1 MWFGAKKHLEL
12 TSSFDYSGPLT
23 ETVLIGNIAIRSY
36 LLRRG
41 EGRNMEYYAR
51 KKLLWNGEKMEIT
64 NVKEANQFVTRK
76 VREGW
81 EI

>member
-1 MWFGAKKHLEL
+1 M
-12 TSSFDYSGPLT
+12 
-23 ETVLIGNIAIRSY
+23 GNIAIRSY

>member
-1 MWFGAKKHLEL
+1 
-12 TSSFDYSGPLT
+12 
-23 ETVLIGNIAIRSY
+23 
-36 LLRRG
+36 
-41 EGRNMEYYAR
+41 MEYYAR

-64 NVKEANQFVTRK
+64 NVEAANQFVTRK

>member
-1 MWFGAKKHLEL
+1 
-12 TSSFDYSGPLT
+12 
-23 ETVLIGNIAIRSY
+23 
-36 LLRRG
+36 
-41 EGRNMEYYAR
+41 MEYYAR